1 MIADMGANGE
11 MDAALLRAW
20 REGDAPAGLQLYD
33 RHADAV
39 ARFFDNKVRTGADDL
54 IQQTF
59 VRLIQTRDRVRDGA
73 AFRGF
78 VLGVARN
85 VLREHLR
92 SLARD
97 RQVDF
102 EVDSMAALDP
112 GPSTVVG
119 RRREHRLLLEALRRL
134 PIEQQIILELHYWE
148 GFNATQLAEMLEET
162 SPAAMR
168 SRLSRARLLLRD
180 VMEQLE
186 ESRTLLESTVDGLD
200 GWAAQLREQLGGGT
214 SQ

>member
-1 MIADMGANGE
+1 MGTLGE
-11 MDAALLRAW
+11 LDAALLGAW
-20 REGDAPAGLQLYD
+20 QAGDAEAGLRLYD

-39 ARFFDNKVRTGADDL
+39 ARFFENKLRTGTDDL

-59 VRLIQTRDRVRDGA
+59 MRLIQTRDRIREGA

-92 SLARD
+92 KICND

-112 GPSTVVG
+112 GASTVVG
-119 RRREHRLLLEALRRL
+119 QRREHRLLLEALRRL

-148 GFNATQLAEMLEET
+148 GLNSNEIAELLGASPSATRGRLA
-162 SPAAMR
+162 
-168 SRLSRARLLLRD
+168 RARVLLREM
-180 VMEQLE
+180 MEQIE
-186 ESRTLLESTVDGLD
+186 ESRELLDSTVEGLD
-200 GWAAQLREQLGGGT
+200 GWAAQLRQLLGG
-214 SQ
+214 

>member
-1 MIADMGANGE
+1 MGAAGE
-11 MDAALLRAW
+11 MDAALLQAW
-20 REGDAPAGLQLYD
+20 RGGDEQAGLQLYD

-39 ARFFDNKVRTGADDL
+39 ARFFDNKVRMGADDL

-59 VRLIQTRDRVRDGA
+59 MRLIQTRDRIRDGV

-92 SLARD
+92 SLVND

-102 EVDSMAALDP
+102 EVDSMAGLEP

-119 RRREHRLLLEALRRL
+119 RRREHRLLLEGLRRL
-134 PIEQQIILELHYWE
+134 PIEQQIMLELHYWE
-148 GFNATQLAEMLEET
+148 GFGAAEIAEMLEV
-162 SPAAMR
+162 SPAAIR
-168 SRLSRARLLLRD
+168 GRLARARLELRE
-180 VMEQLE
+180 VMERLE
-186 ESRTLLESTVDGLD
+186 ESRALLESTVDGLD
-200 GWAAQLREQLGGGT
+200 GWAAQLREQLGGPK
-214 SQ
+214 SE